1 MIATP
6 TLAQEINGR
15 LGFPAVLQDTVDRI
29 PTFWVEKD
37 GAPALLRFLKE
48 GLQLPYKMLYDLTAI
63 DERMRMHRQGQPP
76 SDFTVVYHLFSFD
89 RNEYVRVKVALSEG
103 RLSTPSITI
112 WPAADWYERE
122 VFDMFGIV
130 FDGHPHLERLLMP
143 KSWVGHPLRKEH
155 PARATEMGPYQL
167 PPDKEVAEQEA
178 LRFRPEEWGMKRE
191 RVRAG

>member
-15 LGFPAVLQDTVDRI
+15 LGSSAVLQETLDGI
-29 PTFWVEKD
+29 PTFWVEQD
-37 GAPALLRFLKE
+37 RAPALLRFLKDE
-48 GLQLPYKMLYDLTAI
+48 IYRPYKMLYDLSAI
-63 DERMRMHRQGQPP
+63 DERARRHRQGQPA

-103 RLSTPSITI
+103 RLSTPSITNI

-155 PARATEMGPYQL
+155 PARATEMGPYSCRQTRKW
-167 PPDKEVAEQEA
+167 PSRRRCASIRKSGA
-178 LRFRPEEWGMKRE
+178 
-191 RVRAG
+191 